1 MYFSDCLVFF
11 VDTATK
17 CTKPWQRQC
26 AVFASATVW
35 QGLLQ
40 LAASHQVEDL
50 EWHAV
55 ILFLFCQQNRAPSA
69 SNCICEFPHRHSQT
83 KNACSCDGSVTN

>member
-55 ILFLFCQQNRAPSA
+55 ILFFCFVNKTVHPVHPIAYV
-69 SNCICEFPHRHSQT
+69 NFHIDT
-83 KNACSCDGSVTN
+83 VKKNMHALVMEV